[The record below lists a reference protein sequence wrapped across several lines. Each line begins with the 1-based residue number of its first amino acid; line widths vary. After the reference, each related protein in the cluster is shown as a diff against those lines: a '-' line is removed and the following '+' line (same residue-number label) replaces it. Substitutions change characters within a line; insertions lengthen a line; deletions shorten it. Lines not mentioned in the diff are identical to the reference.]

1 MNTRAFRTILAP
13 GAIAVLLATSGCAT
27 LLHGTTQKVRIQT
40 DPAGATATA
49 EGQTIRTP
57 GVLRLSRR
65 SAFVEVRIEKDGY
78 SPQVVRLDRTG
89 STAVWW
95 NLTAIPVGMAAG
107 AAGGNLGNFVQR
119 GALGGAGAAA
129 AAFAA
134 DYSAGG
140 AYELV
145 PSRVAV
151 RLVPVESQAARKP

>member
-49 EGQTIRTP
+49 GGQTIRTP

-78 SPQVVRLDRTG
+78 TPQVVRLDRTG
-89 STAVWW
+89 SSAVWW
-95 NLTAIPVGMAAG
+95 NLTAIPAGVAVGV
-107 AAGGNLGNFVQR
+107 AGGNLGNFVQR
-119 GALGGAGAAA
+119 GAFGGAGVAAV
-129 AAFAA
+129 AFAA

-145 PSRVAV
+145 PARIVVKLA
-151 RLVPVESQAARKP
+151 PVEPVARLR